1 MDGDTTM
8 LTAWKRNQFSSSG
21 DSSRLPNSSSGSDQC
36 DGQNDHSQS
45 FQPALCATEH
55 NVLDGSK
62 KRLPSGS
69 DDDDGTIKKNSSNIL
84 DALSSGVI
92 LLDENLLIRGLNPAA
107 ENIIGI
113 SQRRACGESLLKL
126 VNDEPEMRDIL
137 MRVVTTGEHCAN
149 EMRLSSTETHSDERM
164 VDCRVSPILM
174 DDACLLVEIIDVTRR
189 SQISREN
196 ALLIQHG
203 AGRQM
208 IRQLAHEIK
217 NPLGGIRGAAQLL
230 ERQLE
235 ELELREYTDV
245 VISETDRLAALVD
258 TLLGPGGPSNKQPVN
273 VHELIEYVIRII
285 NAEDKRSLSIRREY
299 DPAIPSI
306 DLDRDQLVQAILN
319 LVRNAVVALEG
330 QGTLTLRTRTVTN
343 FTIGETRHRVIVSIE
358 IEDDGPGIPKDMQ
371 DSIFYP
377 LVTSRPEGTGL
388 GLPAAQELLSR
399 HNGLIEFE
407 SRPGRT
413 VFFVRIPLD
422 QSEEANG

>member
-21 DSSRLPNSSSGSDQC
+21 DSSRLPNSSSGRDQC

-149 EMRLSSTETHSDERM
+149 EMRLSSTET
-164 VDCRVSPILM
+164 
-174 DDACLLVEIIDVTRR
+174 
-189 SQISREN
+189 
-196 ALLIQHG
+196 
-203 AGRQM
+203 
-208 IRQLAHEIK
+208 
-217 NPLGGIRGAAQLL
+217 
-230 ERQLE
+230 
-235 ELELREYTDV
+235 
-245 VISETDRLAALVD
+245 
-258 TLLGPGGPSNKQPVN
+258 
-273 VHELIEYVIRII
+273 
-285 NAEDKRSLSIRREY
+285 
-299 DPAIPSI
+299 
-306 DLDRDQLVQAILN
+306 
-319 LVRNAVVALEG
+319 
-330 QGTLTLRTRTVTN
+330 
-343 FTIGETRHRVIVSIE
+343 
-358 IEDDGPGIPKDMQ
+358 
-371 DSIFYP
+371 
-377 LVTSRPEGTGL
+377 
-388 GLPAAQELLSR
+388 
-399 HNGLIEFE
+399 
-407 SRPGRT
+407 
-413 VFFVRIPLD
+413 
-422 QSEEANG
+422 